1 MRLIRFIALIP
12 VVLLLLGLK
21 PPELTPE
28 IVLKKSREIM
38 RQHAS
43 QKDLSPFLMK
53 RMFQAFLD
61 ELDPTKTTFIFSDIS
76 KWLEPTDQQLDE
88 AIASFK
94 AGTFIPFFQ
103 MQDELGKAIQR
114 RRSIESE
121 INGMP
126 LPDKISPQGFKDAPW
141 AKDEKELVDRLLAY
155 RALQLDAL
163 NNVTPELKEKTLLR
177 IEKRELKIDEE
188 MTSTDPQFRKNL
200 VYAEIL
206 KAVAQSLDSQT
217 NYFTPEE
224 AAQFLISFQHR
235 LLGIGVLLRDDIN
248 GFTATKIVEGGP
260 AWRGKELKTKD
271 RIIAVNGEPVVGMDI
286 SDVVAMIRGPENTS
300 VVLTV
305 IRPAKDDKPEEKLDI
320 KIMRGEVIVNE
331 ARYKTTLFPFGKGEI
346 AVLRLHSFYQDPE
359 TSSTKD
365 LTRALNQLKKDHK
378 IEGIILDLRNN
389 TGGLLNQ
396 AVGVA
401 GLFVKRGVVVSIK
414 DEAGDVQRLRNLEG
428 NQLWNGP
435 LIVLTDR
442 LSASASEIV
451 AQTLQDWGRALVVGD
466 DHSFGKGSFQT
477 FTLDTTGKVNVNPE
491 GEYKV
496 TRGRYYTVSGKSPQM
511 VGVQADIQIPGSL
524 SESDIGEKYTKFPL
538 ESDHIDASFNDD
550 LSDIPFIHR
559 MKFDALY
566 RNNLQEK
573 SSALQKYV
581 PTLKRNSAERIATNK
596 NYQNFL
602 GEVKKKTM
610 PDHEQMAPF
619 GVNDLQLDEAVEVMK
634 DLLMLQDS
642 QKGG

>member
-1 MRLIRFIALIP
+1 MRYIHFLLLPLVLI
-12 VVLLLLGLK
+12 LLGLK
-21 PPELTPE
+21 PPELTSD

-53 RMFQAFLD
+53 RMFESFLD
-61 ELDPTKTTFIFSDIS
+61 ELDPTKTTFMVSDIS
-76 KWLEPTDQQLDE
+76 KWLTPSDQLLEQSVV
-88 AIASFK
+88 SFK
-94 AGTFIPFFQ
+94 KGEFTPFFE
-103 MQDELGKAIQR
+103 MQDALGKAIVR

-121 INGMP
+121 IHGMV
-126 LPDKISPQGFKDAPW
+126 LPDKVSPQAFKDAPW
-141 AKDEKELVDRLLAY
+141 PKDEKELIDRILAY

-163 NNVTPELKEKTLLR
+163 NNLTPELKDKTLQR
-177 IEKRELKIDEE
+177 IEKREAKTDEE
-188 MTSTDPQFRKNL
+188 MTSSDPTFRKNL
-200 VYAEIL
+200 VYAEVL

-224 AAQFLISFQHR
+224 ASQFLISFQHR

-260 AWRGKELKTKD
+260 AWRGKELKAKD
-271 RIIAVNGEPVVGMDI
+271 RIIAVDGEPVVGMDI
-286 SDVVAMIRGPENTS
+286 SDVVAMIRGPDNTP

-305 IRPAKDDKPEEKLDI
+305 IRPAKEGKPEEKLDV
-320 KIMRGEVIVNE
+320 KIIRGEVVLNE
-331 ARYKTTLFPFGKGEI
+331 ARYKTTLFPFGKGVI
-346 AVLRLHSFYQDPE
+346 AVVRLHSFYQDPE

-365 LTRALNQLKKDHK
+365 LTRAINQIKKDHK
-378 IEGIILDLRNN
+378 VEGMILDLRNN

-396 AVGVA
+396 AVGVS
-401 GLFVKRGVVVSIK
+401 GLFMKRGVTVSIK

-428 NQLWNGP
+428 QQLWAGP
-435 LIVLTDR
+435 LIILTDR
-442 LSASASEIV
+442 ISASASEIV
-451 AQTLQDWGRALVVGD
+451 AQTLQDWGRAIVVGD

-477 FTLDTTGKVNVNPE
+477 FTLDSTGKGGVNPE

-511 VGVQADIQIPGSL
+511 VGVSADVQVPGSL
-524 SESDIGEKYTKFPL
+524 SQSDIGEQYTKFPL
-538 ESDHIDASFNDD
+538 ESDHIEPSFNDD
-550 LSDIPFIHR
+550 FSDIPFIYR
-559 MKFDALY
+559 SKFEALY
-566 RNNLQEK
+566 KNNQETRT
-573 SSALQKYV
+573 SALQKFV
-581 PTLKRNSAERIATNK
+581 PTLKRNSAERIANNP

-610 PDHEQMAPF
+610 PDHEQMASF
-619 GVNDLQLDEAVEVMK
+619 GINDLQLDEAVNVMK

-642 QKGG
+642 KSNL